1 MNEWF
6 IFHFSLLLFVLDNYC
21 NIISLRTC
29 GDISI
34 SSARIHRCFS
44 MSDLLDLETLDLSE
58 ARTNSYR
65 EVTDGKKIFGFSLFD
80 VSGKFK
86 NSSS

>member
-1 MNEWF
+1 MA
-6 IFHFSLLLFVLDNYC
+6 IY
-21 NIISLRTC
+21 ISV
-29 GDISI
+29 SI

-44 MSDLLDLETLDLSE
+44 KSDLLDLETLDLSE

-65 EVTDGKKIFGFSLFD
+65 DVTDGKKIFGLGLFD

-86 NSSS
+86 NSRSS

>member
-1 MNEWF
+1 MWR
-6 IFHFSLLLFVLDNYC
+6 Y
-21 NIISLRTC
+21 ISV
-29 GDISI
+29 SI

-44 MSDLLDLETLDLSE
+44 KSDLLDLETLDLSE

-65 EVTDGKKIFGFSLFD
+65 DVTDGKKIFGLGLFD

-86 NSSS
+86 NSRSS

>member
-1 MNEWF
+1 MVHL
-6 IFHFSLLLFVLDNYC
+6 HFSLLLFVLDNYC
-21 NIISLRTC
+21 NIISTC

-44 MSDLLDLETLDLSE
+44 MSDPLDLETLDLSE

-65 EVTDGKKIFGFSLFD
+65 EVTDGKKIFGFSLLD

-86 NSSS
+86 NSRSS